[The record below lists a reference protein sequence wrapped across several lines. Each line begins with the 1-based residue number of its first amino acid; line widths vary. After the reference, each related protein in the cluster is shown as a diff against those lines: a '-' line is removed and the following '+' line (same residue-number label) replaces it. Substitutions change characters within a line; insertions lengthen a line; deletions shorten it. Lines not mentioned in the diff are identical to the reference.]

1 MAKQIASEI
10 EARALL
16 LEGVDTLV
24 RAVGVTL
31 GPGGR
36 NVVLDQEF
44 GPPKVCSDGATIAKE
59 IELKE
64 PFPNMGVQLVKE
76 AASKTNDDVGD
87 GTTTSTVLA
96 QNILH
101 EGFRLATSGVD
112 QMAIKRR

>member
-44 GPPKVCSDGATIAKE
+44 GPPKVCSDGVTIAKE

-76 AASKTNDDVGD
+76 AASKTNDDVGCQGYPPSS
-87 GTTTSTVLA
+87 GTLDET
-96 QNILH
+96 
-101 EGFRLATSGVD
+101 F
-112 QMAIKRR
+112 